1 MESGA
6 RRVLVLT
13 LVRGGVTVVRY
24 HTEIGLTDHA
34 ATSQCYY
41 RVFIK
46 YCGFFFENFK
56 IYSGLWPLSISSRCQ
71 CVCTQWQVKHQ
82 HCSRAFRVKK
92 YHNILKK

>member
-34 ATSQCYY
+34 AR
-41 RVFIK
+41 RVNATTGCSLNIV
-46 YCGFFFENFK
+46 GFFSK
-56 IYSGLWPLSISSRCQ
+56 ILKYIPDSGLSRFFLG
-71 CVCTQWQVKHQ
+71 VYTGIHA
-82 HCSRAFRVKK
+82 RTT
-92 YHNILKK
+92 N